1 MTTRK
6 RNRSYKVNSRQ
17 INVNPRNCADLLG
30 YYFLSL
36 FFQALWFLSAIP
48 NIDDIDRF
56 VFNDINCLVMAVYH
70 KRPERFGFI
79 FE

>member
-1 MTTRK
+1 MPTAE

-17 INVNPRNCADLLG
+17 INVKPRNCAALLG
-30 YYFLSL
+30 YYYFLSL

-56 VFNDINCLVMAVYH
+56 VFNDINCL
-70 KRPERFGFI
+70 
-79 FE
+79 